1 MKTMMK
7 HFLFAVSLLV
17 VIAGANITAS
27 AQQREGAGAISG
39 TIRWPKVYGRPNAE
53 PPFAALVITA
63 YAPTGRVYGTGRH
76 LSFADA
82 DGYYECRY
90 NIPSLPEGVPI
101 LVSVSLARGYKWVGG
116 GSLLVSY
123 RREFTP
129 DGWTGEATLMR
140 PSADIPGRARGD
152 FTVSLVGHGASN
164 KIHFLR
170 PIR

>member
-7 HFLFAVSLLV
+7 QLLVAIGLLV
-17 VIAGANITAS
+17 VIAGADIKAS

-53 PPFAALVITA
+53 PPFDALVITA

-76 LSFADA
+76 LSFSEVE
-82 DGYYECRY
+82 GYYECRY

-101 LVSVSLARGYKWVGG
+101 RVSVSLARGYKWIGG

-129 DGWTGEATLMR
+129 AGWSGEATLMR

-152 FTVSLVGHGASN
+152 FTVSLVGHGASS
-164 KIHFLR
+164 KLPFLR
-170 PIR
+170 P